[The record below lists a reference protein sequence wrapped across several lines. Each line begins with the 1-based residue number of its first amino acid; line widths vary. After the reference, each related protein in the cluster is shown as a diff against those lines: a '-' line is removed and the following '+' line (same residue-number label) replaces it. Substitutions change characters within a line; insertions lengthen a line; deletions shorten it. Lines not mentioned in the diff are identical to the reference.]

1 MARSELPPW
10 LTAALQE
17 VQVYLL
23 GQQMT
28 GVDMEQPP
36 EIEAADLSTL
46 MIVYPEGE
54 LDPGQLHMLLDYDPG
69 LGGYPL
75 RFFRAAPGVLRPESE
90 QVQQY
95 AGQKFLGESQLALA
109 YGGELLE
116 EKIFTVR
123 FLVSQFTVQ
132 QINFMRAE
140 LAAQN
145 ISLLDFYGMGRDL
158 QELVRHLPPGAAAA
172 RFEVLRRVVGE
183 FLPLFRRIERD
194 PQRALQRIAVHKP
207 LHRAGCVSLHMLD
220 QAARRTGQWQW
231 LEGPAGRALL
241 PALLPGEENVVSYD
255 TPDNR
260 FLLQLVG
267 QMRREA
273 TLLKKQLA
281 TEIAHQTRRA
291 AELKGGFREW
301 VLEQAARARRGVQ
314 YLAGVENTMDGLVQ
328 SSFLRYLPAL
338 TLRQSRDAQTL
349 HPLYRQARRLARR
362 LKSGL
367 RLADQVI
374 AVDEA
379 ALPVRTRSINTL
391 YEYWVAM
398 SVVRAL
404 VELGFVPLAKNGAQL
419 AGDED
424 SFNYNLKENG
434 VVELQAKGGGR
445 LLVWYARRYPRLDYA
460 PAALLGAYPYRI
472 AGIWQCKDCPDVAIE
487 YYPPGVPTPE
497 IITLDA
503 TFSHDPRKLQEKQYY
518 TDTIRSRTS
527 PHQPEEE
534 WDFPVREAWAVYPDD
549 YYPPARRSRTTGG
562 ELGLVPGPGAAERLR
577 RWLAER
583 LQAVWGL

>member
-1 MARSELPPW
+1 MARSELPAW
-10 LTAALQE
+10 LVAALQE

-23 GQQMT
+23 GRQVT
-28 GVDMEQPP
+28 GVHLEQPP
-36 EIEAADLSTL
+36 ELEAADLSTL
-46 MIVYPEGE
+46 IIHYPEGD
-54 LDPGQLHMLLDYDPG
+54 LDPGQLYLLLDYEPG

-75 RFFRAAPGVLRPESE
+75 RFFRAASGVLRPESE

-95 AGQKFLGESQLALA
+95 AGQKFLGESQLALV
-109 YGGELLE
+109 YGGEVLE
-116 EKIFTVR
+116 EKIITVR
-123 FLVSQFTVQ
+123 YLVSQFTSQQVQ
-132 QINFMRAE
+132 FMRSE
-140 LAAQN
+140 LMEQN
-145 ISLLDFYGMGRDL
+145 ISLLDYYGMARDL
-158 QELVRHLPPGAAAA
+158 QELMRQLPPGAAAA

-194 PQRALQRIAVHKP
+194 PQRALQRVAVPRP
-207 LHRAGCVSLHMLD
+207 LHSAGQVSLQMLD
-220 QAARRTGQWQW
+220 RAAQHCGQWQW
-231 LEGPAGRALL
+231 VEGPAGRSLL
-241 PALLPGEENVVSYD
+241 PARLPVEQNVVSYN

-260 FLLQLVG
+260 FLLQLVR

-273 TLLKKQLA
+273 VLLRQQLA
-281 TEIAHQTRRA
+281 AEAVYQARRA
-291 AELKGGFREW
+291 AELRGGYREW
-301 VLEQAARARRGVQ
+301 VLEKAARARRGVQ
-314 YLAGVENTMDGLVQ
+314 YLAGVENTLDGLVQ
-328 SSFLRYLPAL
+328 NSFLRHLPGL
-338 TLRQSRDAQTL
+338 TLHQNREVQTL

-362 LKSGL
+362 LRSGL
-367 RLADQVI
+367 RLADQLL

-398 SVVRAL
+398 GVVRAL
-404 VELGFVPLAKNGAQL
+404 VELGFEPLSKNGARL
-419 AGDED
+419 AGDER

-434 VVELQAKGGGR
+434 VVELKAREGR

-472 AGIWQCKDCPDVAIE
+472 AGVWQCKDCPDVAME
-487 YYPPGVPTPE
+487 YYPPGALTPE

-518 TDTIRSRTS
+518 TDTIRSRSS

-534 WDFPVREAWAVYPDD
+534 WEFPVREAWAVYPDD

-583 LQAVWGL
+583 LKAVWGL